1 MKSKHLRKL
10 LNRIKCK
17 VFKTLRILKY
27 LSDLNIEINV
37 WGNSHSGANNPSD
50 CNIWSDN

>member
-17 VFKTLRILKY
+17 VFKTLKTQLLKY

-37 WGNSHSGANNPSD
+37 WSGANNPKVW
-50 CNIWSDN
+50 NT